1 MKLKIQKW
9 GNSAAVKLPPRML
22 SKIGAK
28 IGDTLEIDPQDFRL
42 VIRKYQ
48 LDDLLDQCDKKA
60 KPPTD
65 MAKWDTGQ
73 VGEEI
78 I

>member
-9 GNSAAVKLPPRML
+9 GNCAAVKLPTTLL
-22 SKIGAK
+22 SKISAT
-28 IGDTLEIDPQDFRL
+28 IGDTLEIDPKAFR
-42 VIRKYQ
+42 VVKRKYK
-48 LDDLLDQCDKKA
+48 LDDLVDQCDKKA

-65 MAKWDTGQ
+65 LAKWDTGQ

>member
-9 GNSAAVKLPPRML
+9 ENSAAIKLPTKLL
-22 SKIGAK
+22 SKIGAT
-28 IGDTLEIDPQDFRL
+28 IGDTLEIDLKTFQ
-42 VIRKYQ
+42 VVKRKYK
-48 LDDLLDQCDKKA
+48 LDYLLDQCDKKA

-65 MAKWDTGQ
+65 LTQWDTNRIGK
-73 VGEEI
+73 EI

>member
-1 MKLKIQKW
+1 MKLKIQNW
-9 GNSAAVKLPPRML
+9 GNSAAIKLPTTLL
-22 SKIGAK
+22 SKIGAT
-28 IGDTLEIDPQDFRL
+28 IGDTLEINPKAFR
-42 VIRKYQ
+42 VVKRMYK

-65 MAKWDTGQ
+65 MAKWDTSQ
-73 VGEEI
+73 VDEEI